1 MSITIDPIPG
11 TVRLRVGGDL
21 ETVLTVPFDDDDRFF
36 VGVSDGTLLTGTYD
50 ENLRCSWSVAQHGA
64 AIIRVVGDR
73 VELDWRVEW
82 VTAAVY
88 NSQMAQSEAPTPLP
102 LFPGLDMQAA

>member
-11 TVRLRVGGDL
+11 TVRMRVGGDL
-21 ETVLTVPFDDDDRFF
+21 ETLLTIPCDDDDRFF

-64 AIIRVVGDR
+64 AIIRILGDR
-73 VELDWRVEW
+73 VEVHWRVEW

-88 NSQMAQSEAPTPLP
+88 DDRMAQSEALTPLP
-102 LFPGLDMQAA
+102 LFPELAVKAA